1 MKNVAVNTF
10 TEGLIKDLHPL
21 NTPSNV
27 LTDALNATL
36 ITYDGNEYI
45 LQNDVG
51 NGRVETARLPS
62 GYIPVGLKEYGG
74 IIYIASYNPLTGKSQ
89 LGSFPSPERQIS
101 TEELG
106 RTFSINS
113 SINTDN
119 AYLRLDI
126 YDEYKQSLYKLNPG
140 DKFISASSGISRYL
154 TGYEGII

>member
-89 LGSFPSPERQIS
+89 LGSFPSPERNIES
-101 TEELG
+101 DE
-106 RTFSINS
+106 NPS
-113 SINTDN
+113 SATVTLSNKDFGCVIEDNTLKKP
-119 AYLRLDI
+119 AKVYYI
-126 YDEYKQSLYKLNPG
+126 KK
-140 DKFISASSGISRYL
+140 
-154 TGYEGII
+154 

>member
-10 TEGLIKDLHPL
+10 TEGLIKDLHHL

-74 IIYIASYNPLTGKSQ
+74 IN
-89 LGSFPSPERQIS
+89 
-101 TEELG
+101 
-106 RTFSINS
+106 
-113 SINTDN
+113 
-119 AYLRLDI
+119 
-126 YDEYKQSLYKLNPG
+126 
-140 DKFISASSGISRYL
+140 
-154 TGYEGII
+154 